1 MAQEQFKERLL
12 ITTDCIFKLV
22 FNQKRFAKKLFSL
35 IFQRPFDKLTALES
49 EKTILDKMAEG
60 KSVNLDIFAKDAFGN
75 LYDLEMQNFCR
86 SDEELDLRTR
96 TYERML
102 DVHCMK
108 RGVKNKKLPY
118 TFVIFIC
125 NYHLFD
131 RKQKVYFFDTTCV
144 NKRNIMLNNKR
155 IEVLISAKNRN
166 IDGIPIDPELDALLE
181 YIHDSTKIKTD
192 FVKKID
198 EEVTKINEDPV
209 KLEAI
214 MRYNLHIEDIKED
227 SFAKGEASGF
237 TKGEASGFTK
247 GEASGFTKG
256 EARNNERVI
265 INCLKSNMTL
275 ETIVNI
281 SESTIKKIKEIAKK
295 HNLPVRA

>member
-1 MAQEQFKERLL
+1 
-12 ITTDCIFKLV
+12 
-22 FNQKRFAKKLFSL
+22 
-35 IFQRPFDKLTALES
+35 
-49 EKTILDKMAEG
+49 
-60 KSVNLDIFAKDAFGN
+60 
-75 LYDLEMQNFCR
+75 
-86 SDEELDLRTR
+86 
-96 TYERML
+96 
-102 DVHCMK
+102 
-108 RGVKNKKLPY
+108 
-118 TFVIFIC
+118 
-125 NYHLFD
+125 
-131 RKQKVYFFDTTCV
+131 
-144 NKRNIMLNNKR
+144 MLNNKR
-155 IEVLISAKNRN
+155 IEVLISTKNRN

-247 GEASGFTKG
+247 GEA
-256 EARNNERVI
+256 RNNERVI

-295 HNLPVRA
+295 HNLKITN

>member
-1 MAQEQFKERLL
+1 
-12 ITTDCIFKLV
+12 
-22 FNQKRFAKKLFSL
+22 
-35 IFQRPFDKLTALES
+35 
-49 EKTILDKMAEG
+49 
-60 KSVNLDIFAKDAFGN
+60 
-75 LYDLEMQNFCR
+75 
-86 SDEELDLRTR
+86 
-96 TYERML
+96 
-102 DVHCMK
+102 
-108 RGVKNKKLPY
+108 
-118 TFVIFIC
+118 
-125 NYHLFD
+125 
-131 RKQKVYFFDTTCV
+131 
-144 NKRNIMLNNKR
+144 MLNNKR
-155 IEVLISAKNRN
+155 IEVLISTKNRN

-247 GEASGFTKG
+247 GEA
-256 EARNNERVI
+256 RNNERVI

-295 HNLPVRA
+295 NNLKITN

>member
-1 MAQEQFKERLL
+1 
-12 ITTDCIFKLV
+12 
-22 FNQKRFAKKLFSL
+22 
-35 IFQRPFDKLTALES
+35 
-49 EKTILDKMAEG
+49 
-60 KSVNLDIFAKDAFGN
+60 
-75 LYDLEMQNFCR
+75 
-86 SDEELDLRTR
+86 
-96 TYERML
+96 
-102 DVHCMK
+102 
-108 RGVKNKKLPY
+108 
-118 TFVIFIC
+118 
-125 NYHLFD
+125 
-131 RKQKVYFFDTTCV
+131 
-144 NKRNIMLNNKR
+144 MLNNKR
-155 IEVLISAKNRN
+155 IEVLISTKNRN

-281 SESTIKKIKEIAKK
+281 SESTIKRIKEIAKK
-295 HNLPVRA
+295 NNLKITN

>member
-1 MAQEQFKERLL
+1 
-12 ITTDCIFKLV
+12 
-22 FNQKRFAKKLFSL
+22 
-35 IFQRPFDKLTALES
+35 
-49 EKTILDKMAEG
+49 
-60 KSVNLDIFAKDAFGN
+60 
-75 LYDLEMQNFCR
+75 
-86 SDEELDLRTR
+86 
-96 TYERML
+96 
-102 DVHCMK
+102 
-108 RGVKNKKLPY
+108 
-118 TFVIFIC
+118 
-125 NYHLFD
+125 
-131 RKQKVYFFDTTCV
+131 
-144 NKRNIMLNNKR
+144 MLNNKR
-155 IEVLISAKNRN
+155 IEVLISTKNRN

-256 EARNNERVI
+256 EASGFTKGEARNNERVI

-281 SESTIKKIKEIAKK
+281 SESTIKRIKEIAKK
-295 HNLPVRA
+295 NNLKITN

>member
-1 MAQEQFKERLL
+1 
-12 ITTDCIFKLV
+12 
-22 FNQKRFAKKLFSL
+22 
-35 IFQRPFDKLTALES
+35 
-49 EKTILDKMAEG
+49 
-60 KSVNLDIFAKDAFGN
+60 
-75 LYDLEMQNFCR
+75 
-86 SDEELDLRTR
+86 
-96 TYERML
+96 
-102 DVHCMK
+102 
-108 RGVKNKKLPY
+108 
-118 TFVIFIC
+118 
-125 NYHLFD
+125 
-131 RKQKVYFFDTTCV
+131 
-144 NKRNIMLNNKR
+144 MLNNKR
-155 IEVLISAKNRN
+155 IEVLISTKNRN
-166 IDGIPIDPELDALLE
+166 IDGIPIDPGLDALLE
-181 YIHDSTKIKTD
+181 YMHDSTKIKTD

-237 TKGEASGFTK
+237 TKGEA
-247 GEASGFTKG
+247 
-256 EARNNERVI
+256 RNNERVI

>member
-1 MAQEQFKERLL
+1 
-12 ITTDCIFKLV
+12 
-22 FNQKRFAKKLFSL
+22 
-35 IFQRPFDKLTALES
+35 
-49 EKTILDKMAEG
+49 
-60 KSVNLDIFAKDAFGN
+60 
-75 LYDLEMQNFCR
+75 
-86 SDEELDLRTR
+86 
-96 TYERML
+96 
-102 DVHCMK
+102 
-108 RGVKNKKLPY
+108 
-118 TFVIFIC
+118 
-125 NYHLFD
+125 
-131 RKQKVYFFDTTCV
+131 
-144 NKRNIMLNNKR
+144 MLNNKR
-155 IEVLISAKNRN
+155 IEVLISTKNRN

-247 GEASGFTKG
+247 GEA
-256 EARNNERVI
+256 RNNERVI

-295 HNLPVRA
+295 HNLHIRA

>member
-1 MAQEQFKERLL
+1 
-12 ITTDCIFKLV
+12 
-22 FNQKRFAKKLFSL
+22 
-35 IFQRPFDKLTALES
+35 
-49 EKTILDKMAEG
+49 
-60 KSVNLDIFAKDAFGN
+60 
-75 LYDLEMQNFCR
+75 
-86 SDEELDLRTR
+86 
-96 TYERML
+96 
-102 DVHCMK
+102 
-108 RGVKNKKLPY
+108 
-118 TFVIFIC
+118 
-125 NYHLFD
+125 
-131 RKQKVYFFDTTCV
+131 
-144 NKRNIMLNNKR
+144 MLNNKR
-155 IEVLISAKNRN
+155 IEVLISTKNRN

-247 GEASGFTKG
+247 GEA
-256 EARNNERVI
+256 RNNERVI

>member
-1 MAQEQFKERLL
+1 
-12 ITTDCIFKLV
+12 
-22 FNQKRFAKKLFSL
+22 
-35 IFQRPFDKLTALES
+35 
-49 EKTILDKMAEG
+49 
-60 KSVNLDIFAKDAFGN
+60 
-75 LYDLEMQNFCR
+75 
-86 SDEELDLRTR
+86 
-96 TYERML
+96 
-102 DVHCMK
+102 
-108 RGVKNKKLPY
+108 
-118 TFVIFIC
+118 
-125 NYHLFD
+125 
-131 RKQKVYFFDTTCV
+131 
-144 NKRNIMLNNKR
+144 MLNNKR
-155 IEVLISAKNRN
+155 IEVLISTKNRN

-181 YIHDSTKIKTD
+181 YMHDSTKIKTD
-192 FVKKID
+192 FVKEID

>member
-1 MAQEQFKERLL
+1 
-12 ITTDCIFKLV
+12 
-22 FNQKRFAKKLFSL
+22 
-35 IFQRPFDKLTALES
+35 
-49 EKTILDKMAEG
+49 
-60 KSVNLDIFAKDAFGN
+60 
-75 LYDLEMQNFCR
+75 
-86 SDEELDLRTR
+86 
-96 TYERML
+96 
-102 DVHCMK
+102 
-108 RGVKNKKLPY
+108 
-118 TFVIFIC
+118 
-125 NYHLFD
+125 
-131 RKQKVYFFDTTCV
+131 
-144 NKRNIMLNNKR
+144 MLNNKR
-155 IEVLISAKNRN
+155 IEVLISTKNRN

-295 HNLPVRA
+295 HNLKITN

>member
-1 MAQEQFKERLL
+1 
-12 ITTDCIFKLV
+12 
-22 FNQKRFAKKLFSL
+22 
-35 IFQRPFDKLTALES
+35 
-49 EKTILDKMAEG
+49 
-60 KSVNLDIFAKDAFGN
+60 
-75 LYDLEMQNFCR
+75 
-86 SDEELDLRTR
+86 
-96 TYERML
+96 
-102 DVHCMK
+102 
-108 RGVKNKKLPY
+108 
-118 TFVIFIC
+118 
-125 NYHLFD
+125 
-131 RKQKVYFFDTTCV
+131 
-144 NKRNIMLNNKR
+144 MLNNKR
-155 IEVLISAKNRN
+155 IEVLISTKNRN

-181 YIHDSTKIKTD
+181 YMHDSTKIKTD

-247 GEASGFTKG
+247 GEA
-256 EARNNERVI
+256 RNNERVI

-295 HNLPVRA
+295 HNLKITN

>member
-1 MAQEQFKERLL
+1 
-12 ITTDCIFKLV
+12 
-22 FNQKRFAKKLFSL
+22 
-35 IFQRPFDKLTALES
+35 
-49 EKTILDKMAEG
+49 
-60 KSVNLDIFAKDAFGN
+60 
-75 LYDLEMQNFCR
+75 
-86 SDEELDLRTR
+86 
-96 TYERML
+96 
-102 DVHCMK
+102 
-108 RGVKNKKLPY
+108 
-118 TFVIFIC
+118 
-125 NYHLFD
+125 
-131 RKQKVYFFDTTCV
+131 
-144 NKRNIMLNNKR
+144 MLNNKR
-155 IEVLISAKNRN
+155 IEVLISTKNRN

-247 GEASGFTKG
+247 GEA
-256 EARNNERVI
+256 RNNERVI

-281 SESTIKKIKEIAKK
+281 SESTIKRIKEIAKK

>member
-1 MAQEQFKERLL
+1 M
-12 ITTDCIFKLV
+12 
-22 FNQKRFAKKLFSL
+22 
-35 IFQRPFDKLTALES
+35 
-49 EKTILDKMAEG
+49 
-60 KSVNLDIFAKDAFGN
+60 
-75 LYDLEMQNFCR
+75 
-86 SDEELDLRTR
+86 
-96 TYERML
+96 
-102 DVHCMK
+102 
-108 RGVKNKKLPY
+108 
-118 TFVIFIC
+118 
-125 NYHLFD
+125 
-131 RKQKVYFFDTTCV
+131 
-144 NKRNIMLNNKR
+144 
-155 IEVLISAKNRN
+155 
-166 IDGIPIDPELDALLE
+166 
-181 YIHDSTKIKTD
+181 HDSTKIKTD
-192 FVKKID
+192 FVKEID

-227 SFAKGEASGF
+227 SFA
-237 TKGEASGFTK
+237 KGEASGFTK

>member
-1 MAQEQFKERLL
+1 
-12 ITTDCIFKLV
+12 
-22 FNQKRFAKKLFSL
+22 
-35 IFQRPFDKLTALES
+35 
-49 EKTILDKMAEG
+49 
-60 KSVNLDIFAKDAFGN
+60 
-75 LYDLEMQNFCR
+75 
-86 SDEELDLRTR
+86 
-96 TYERML
+96 
-102 DVHCMK
+102 
-108 RGVKNKKLPY
+108 
-118 TFVIFIC
+118 
-125 NYHLFD
+125 
-131 RKQKVYFFDTTCV
+131 
-144 NKRNIMLNNKR
+144 MLNNKR
-155 IEVLISAKNRN
+155 IEVLISTKNRN

-181 YIHDSTKIKTD
+181 YMHDSTKIKTD
-192 FVKKID
+192 FVKEID

-295 HNLPVRA
+295 HNLHIRA

>member
-1 MAQEQFKERLL
+1 
-12 ITTDCIFKLV
+12 
-22 FNQKRFAKKLFSL
+22 
-35 IFQRPFDKLTALES
+35 
-49 EKTILDKMAEG
+49 
-60 KSVNLDIFAKDAFGN
+60 
-75 LYDLEMQNFCR
+75 
-86 SDEELDLRTR
+86 
-96 TYERML
+96 
-102 DVHCMK
+102 
-108 RGVKNKKLPY
+108 
-118 TFVIFIC
+118 
-125 NYHLFD
+125 
-131 RKQKVYFFDTTCV
+131 
-144 NKRNIMLNNKR
+144 MLNNKR
-155 IEVLISAKNRN
+155 IEVLISTKNRN

-237 TKGEASGFTK
+237 TKGEAIV
-247 GEASGFTKG
+247 FTKG

-295 HNLPVRA
+295 HNLTVRA

>member
-1 MAQEQFKERLL
+1 
-12 ITTDCIFKLV
+12 
-22 FNQKRFAKKLFSL
+22 
-35 IFQRPFDKLTALES
+35 
-49 EKTILDKMAEG
+49 
-60 KSVNLDIFAKDAFGN
+60 
-75 LYDLEMQNFCR
+75 
-86 SDEELDLRTR
+86 
-96 TYERML
+96 
-102 DVHCMK
+102 
-108 RGVKNKKLPY
+108 
-118 TFVIFIC
+118 
-125 NYHLFD
+125 
-131 RKQKVYFFDTTCV
+131 
-144 NKRNIMLNNKR
+144 MLNNKR
-155 IEVLISAKNRN
+155 IEVLISTKNRN

-181 YIHDSTKIKTD
+181 YMHDSTKIKTD
-192 FVKKID
+192 FVKEID

-281 SESTIKKIKEIAKK
+281 SESTIKKIKEISKK

>member
-1 MAQEQFKERLL
+1 
-12 ITTDCIFKLV
+12 
-22 FNQKRFAKKLFSL
+22 
-35 IFQRPFDKLTALES
+35 
-49 EKTILDKMAEG
+49 
-60 KSVNLDIFAKDAFGN
+60 
-75 LYDLEMQNFCR
+75 
-86 SDEELDLRTR
+86 
-96 TYERML
+96 
-102 DVHCMK
+102 
-108 RGVKNKKLPY
+108 
-118 TFVIFIC
+118 
-125 NYHLFD
+125 
-131 RKQKVYFFDTTCV
+131 
-144 NKRNIMLNNKR
+144 MLNNKR
-155 IEVLISAKNRN
+155 IEVLISTKNRN

-247 GEASGFTKG
+247 GEA
-256 EARNNERVI
+256 RNNERVI

-281 SESTIKKIKEIAKK
+281 SESTIKRIKEIAKK
-295 HNLPVRA
+295 NNLKITN

>member
-1 MAQEQFKERLL
+1 M
-12 ITTDCIFKLV
+12 
-22 FNQKRFAKKLFSL
+22 
-35 IFQRPFDKLTALES
+35 
-49 EKTILDKMAEG
+49 
-60 KSVNLDIFAKDAFGN
+60 
-75 LYDLEMQNFCR
+75 
-86 SDEELDLRTR
+86 
-96 TYERML
+96 
-102 DVHCMK
+102 
-108 RGVKNKKLPY
+108 
-118 TFVIFIC
+118 VIFIC
-125 NYHLFD
+125 HYHLFD

-155 IEVLISAKNRN
+155 IEVLISTKNRN

-256 EARNNERVI
+256 EASGFTKGEARNNERVI

>member
-1 MAQEQFKERLL
+1 
-12 ITTDCIFKLV
+12 
-22 FNQKRFAKKLFSL
+22 
-35 IFQRPFDKLTALES
+35 
-49 EKTILDKMAEG
+49 
-60 KSVNLDIFAKDAFGN
+60 
-75 LYDLEMQNFCR
+75 
-86 SDEELDLRTR
+86 
-96 TYERML
+96 
-102 DVHCMK
+102 
-108 RGVKNKKLPY
+108 
-118 TFVIFIC
+118 
-125 NYHLFD
+125 
-131 RKQKVYFFDTTCV
+131 
-144 NKRNIMLNNKR
+144 MLNNKR
-155 IEVLISAKNRN
+155 IEVLISTKNRN

>member
-1 MAQEQFKERLL
+1 
-12 ITTDCIFKLV
+12 
-22 FNQKRFAKKLFSL
+22 
-35 IFQRPFDKLTALES
+35 
-49 EKTILDKMAEG
+49 
-60 KSVNLDIFAKDAFGN
+60 
-75 LYDLEMQNFCR
+75 
-86 SDEELDLRTR
+86 
-96 TYERML
+96 
-102 DVHCMK
+102 
-108 RGVKNKKLPY
+108 
-118 TFVIFIC
+118 
-125 NYHLFD
+125 
-131 RKQKVYFFDTTCV
+131 
-144 NKRNIMLNNKR
+144 MLNNKR
-155 IEVLISAKNRN
+155 IEVLISTKNRN

-181 YIHDSTKIKTD
+181 YIHDSTMIKTD

-227 SFAKGEASGF
+227 SFA
-237 TKGEASGFTK
+237 KGEASGFTK

>member
-1 MAQEQFKERLL
+1 M
-12 ITTDCIFKLV
+12 
-22 FNQKRFAKKLFSL
+22 NS
-35 IFQRPFDKLTALES
+35 
-49 EKTILDKMAEG
+49 
-60 KSVNLDIFAKDAFGN
+60 
-75 LYDLEMQNFCR
+75 
-86 SDEELDLRTR
+86 
-96 TYERML
+96 
-102 DVHCMK
+102 
-108 RGVKNKKLPY
+108 PY
-118 TFVIFIC
+118 
-125 NYHLFD
+125 
-131 RKQKVYFFDTTCV
+131 
-144 NKRNIMLNNKR
+144 KR
-155 IEVLISAKNRN
+155 IEVLISTKNRN

-181 YIHDSTKIKTD
+181 YMHDSTKIKTD

-281 SESTIKKIKEIAKK
+281 SESTIKRIKEIAKK
-295 HNLPVRA
+295 NNLKITN